1 MVYRRHL
8 FSLQAGSP
16 VLSFT
21 LQPFCL
27 AHPFLTS
34 SAAAYAKSY

>member
-1 MVYRRHL
+1 MVSRRHL

-21 LQPFCL
+21 LQPFRL

-34 SAAAYAKSY
+34 SAAAYAESH

>member
-8 FSLQAGSP
+8 LSLQAGSP
-16 VLSFT
+16 VLSFP
-21 LQPFCL
+21 LRPFCL